1 MGTLVRRMYR
11 LGFAV
16 WIAGAGTLLAVAP
29 YSPLGTTPAAAQA
42 GLVTVGAVSAALSS
56 ALDQFK
62 AAIAQ
67 AGDELRGLGNSL
79 QANAQNVL
87 QDMNKIMK
95 DRMDQAVGSL
105 DAQERRI
112 VEDAEAL
119 TRQVQKATDALLRR
133 AGDEARQTIVEA
145 DISAYD
151 ALFSLPC
158 RDLRPR
164 IVAAFPGE
172 IVASQGQPVMTLRG
186 NYLAQGGALT
196 ASVDGKVARVVERL
210 DHSIKIELPETIAP
224 PTLSGV
230 RTASVQVAG
239 LAVLDRTL
247 WFGLVRREK
256 SVPQAPVA
264 AAITIRPQVKWS
276 VSGRIR
282 STHLVESSRPE
293 PVRKFSRTGNDH
305 CDDSFD
311 VGTQYCATD
320 ENAVRTTGT
329 LSVTS
334 ANCGSN
340 AGAVQPSGPR
350 CVLVPGHVQGC
361 GADRGPFNTWLG
373 CKGRG
378 WLNYDLTLIVTTKSR
393 VEAGSTNIEVAPS
406 VTDRSWSFSFPPAGD
421 QAQYEYEATIQK
433 TQGDEVLN
441 RWTVSGANPN
451 AGPIKSRVADRA
463 LAVELED

>member
-1 MGTLVRRMYR
+1 MKTLTCRIGR
-11 LGFAV
+11 LGLAGL
-16 WIAGAGTLLAVAP
+16 IASASALLPYAP
-29 YSPLGTTPAAAQA
+29 YSPMGTAPASAQA
-42 GLVTVGAVSAALSS
+42 GILTVGAASAALSA

-95 DRMDQAVGSL
+95 DRMDQAVSSL
-105 DAQERRI
+105 DVQERRI

-119 TRQVQKATDALLRR
+119 TRQVQKATEALLKR

-186 NYLAQGGALT
+186 NYLTQGSTLT
-196 ASVDGKVARVVERL
+196 ASVDGKAARIVERL
-210 DHSIKIELPETIAP
+210 DHSIKVELPDTIAS
-224 PTLSGV
+224 PTLNRV
-230 RTASVQVAG
+230 RAASVQVAG
-239 LAVLDRTL
+239 LAALDRTL
-247 WFGLVRREK
+247 WFGLVCREK
-256 SVPQAPVA
+256 SVSQAPVA
-264 AAITIRPQVKWS
+264 AAITIRPQIKWS
-276 VSGRIR
+276 VSGKIR
-282 STHLVESSRPE
+282 STHLIESSRAE

-305 CDDSFD
+305 CDDTFD
-311 VGTQYCATD
+311 VTTSYCAAD

-329 LSVTS
+329 LSITS
-334 ANCGSN
+334 ANCGSS
-340 AGAVQPSGPR
+340 AGAPQPSGPR
-350 CVLVPGHVQGC
+350 CVSVPGHVQGC
-361 GADRGPFNTWLG
+361 GADRGPFHTWLG

-378 WLNYDLTLIVTTKSR
+378 WLNYDLTLMVTTKSR
-393 VEAGSTNIEVAPS
+393 VEAGSANIEVAPS

-451 AGPIKSRVADRA
+451 AGPVKSRVADGA
-463 LAVELED
+463 LAVELEE